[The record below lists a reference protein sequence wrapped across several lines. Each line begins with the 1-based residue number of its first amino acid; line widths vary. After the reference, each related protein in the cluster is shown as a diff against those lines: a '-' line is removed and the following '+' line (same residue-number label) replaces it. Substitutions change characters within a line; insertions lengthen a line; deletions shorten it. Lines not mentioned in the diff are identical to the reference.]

1 MTGSSPWV
9 WVVAA
14 LAVTVIGTATVTAS
28 VTGSVDGSQELPV
41 QIPASIVAETDTNV
55 GRLEGRPAADELSPL
70 QKRIDA
76 AQPGDRI
83 VVSAGTYVGDLY
95 VDRAVQLIGVG
106 RPLLVGSGAGSVI
119 RIRADHVVVDGFDID
134 GQLGGNLARDSSG
147 VHIFAREVT
156 VRDCHIVRS
165 LFGVYLREANKAL
178 VEDNVITGI
187 EGKAPGEQGSGIH
200 VWNTVQFTLRNNTI
214 RFSRDGFYIQ
224 SSHHGLVTGNRV
236 SDIRYGLHY
245 MYSDDN
251 RFEDNTF
258 ERGAAG
264 AALMYSRRLVFAR
277 NRFLHNRGF
286 ASVGL
291 LMKDCEDVLAVDNL
305 VADNERGFFIDGAIR
320 HVFRHNLVSTSD
332 VALVVYDSSHDNT
345 FEGNAFIGNLAPLR
359 LVGRRTDTTFD
370 GNYWSEFREP
380 DLDGDGIRDQ
390 PYRLSNVFDHLRGNL
405 TAADLFAQGL
415 GATLLARAEQAF
427 PVLRPIEVEDLRPL
441 VRAPARGDIPMPDP
455 QPREAARAGL
465 AVSVLAMCA
474 GLVTLAA
481 GRRR

>member
-1 MTGSSPWV
+1 MRRVAVLASLAAVLSLAAFPS
-9 WVVAA
+9 VAA
-14 LAVTVIGTATVTAS
+14 
-28 VTGSVDGSQELPV
+28 QEGPPV
-41 QIPASIVAETDTNV
+41 QVPASIVAEAEEPA
-55 GRLEGRPAADELSPL
+55 GGLEGRPQEEDLSPL
-70 QKRIDA
+70 QQRIDS

-83 VVSAGTYVGDLY
+83 EVAAGTYIGDLY
-95 VDRAVQLIGVG
+95 VDKPVHLVGIG
-106 RPLLVGSGAGSVI
+106 RPLLMGSGEGSVV
-119 RIRADHVVVDGFDID
+119 RIRADDVIIEGFDID
-134 GQLGGNLARDSSG
+134 GLLGGNLARDSSG
-147 VHIFAREVT
+147 VHIFARRVV
-156 VRDCHIVRS
+156 VRDCHIVRA
-165 LFGVYLREANKAL
+165 LFGVYLREANEAL
-178 VEDNVITGI
+178 VEENTITGI
-187 EGKAPGEQGSGIH
+187 EGMAPGEQGSGIH

-214 RFSRDGFYIQ
+214 RYSRDGFYIQ
-224 SSHHGLVTGNRV
+224 SSHWGLVTGNRV

-291 LMKDCEDVLAVDNL
+291 LLKDCEDVLAVDNL

-332 VALVVYDSSHDNT
+332 VALVVYDSSHDNR

-359 LVGRRTDTTFD
+359 LVGRRTDTEFD
-370 GNYWSEFREP
+370 GNYWSEFDEP
-380 DLDGDGIRDQ
+380 DLDGDGVRDQ

-415 GATLLARAEQAF
+415 GASVLAKAEHAF
-427 PVLRPIEVEDLRPL
+427 PVLRLAEVMDTRPL
-441 VRAPARGDIPMPDP
+441 TYAPARGDIPAMP
-455 QPREAARAGL
+455 RAAQGATRAGL
-465 AVSVLAMCA
+465 VLSALGVCL
-474 GLVTLAA
+474 GLMTLAS